1 MDIFVTVIALIALF
15 ALVLAPPLYWHL
27 KDRAVDRQLHRAE
40 HPTEHPT
47 EQRSEHERRQE
58 PRAAGRAGFAASP
71 VRAAG
76 VGVAAGSMAPVIRT
90 GVSLSRAHGR
100 K

>member
-27 KDRAVDRQLHRAE
+27 KDLAVDRQLHRAE

-47 EQRSEHERRQE
+47 EQRSEHERRQG
-58 PRAAGRAGFAASP
+58 PRAAGRAGLTASP
-71 VRAAG
+71 LRTAG
-76 VGVAAGSMAPVIRT
+76 VGVAAGSMAPVVRT
-90 GVSLSRAHGR
+90 GVSPFRAHGR